1 MDMWAACMTEIDY
14 KIKEVIKNFGYHIAF
29 WCSNYKYDT
38 ILIFKENKEI
48 KIRLDA
54 NKILSNDINV
64 IKDIEQKIIEK
75 EKETKKC

>member
-1 MDMWAACMTEIDY
+1 MNFGSTNMTEIDY

-48 KIRLDA
+48 KRL
-54 NKILSNDINV
+54 KV
-64 IKDIEQKIIEK
+64 
-75 EKETKKC
+75 